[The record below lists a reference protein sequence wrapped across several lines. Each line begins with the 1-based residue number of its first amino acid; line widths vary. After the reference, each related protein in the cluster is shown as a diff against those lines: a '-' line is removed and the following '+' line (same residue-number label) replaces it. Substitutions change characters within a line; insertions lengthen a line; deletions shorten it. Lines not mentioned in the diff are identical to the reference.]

1 MSTFV
6 RLGKKVKHFAKAV
19 LLPEPKCSVTYCRR
33 IERVKTKARVCA
45 MTFDDG
51 PMGLPTSPDLFDGR

>member
-33 IERVKTKARVCA
+33 IERVNEMVDIDWDSYFERVKI
-45 MTFDDG
+45 
-51 PMGLPTSPDLFDGR
+51 GLMLQFLQQ